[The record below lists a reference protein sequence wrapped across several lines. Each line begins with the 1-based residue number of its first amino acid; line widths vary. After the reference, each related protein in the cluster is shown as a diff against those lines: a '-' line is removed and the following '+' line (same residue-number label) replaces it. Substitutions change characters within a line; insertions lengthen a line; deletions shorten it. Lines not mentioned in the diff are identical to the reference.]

1 MNEKDM
7 SRMNLNTLRVSLEQR
22 EASHR
27 SHRSHRNRSLRVKK
41 PTKAMGQSSPTIQ
54 VTQVKRETQRNLGV
68 QIRVLK
74 ELPSKV
80 SLVRSILVNTKV
92 KKCSQGSSLSL
103 V

>member
-22 EASHR
+22 EA

-80 SLVRSILVNTKV
+80 SQGWYCLYRW
-92 KKCSQGSSLSL
+92 SQTFF
-103 V
+103 